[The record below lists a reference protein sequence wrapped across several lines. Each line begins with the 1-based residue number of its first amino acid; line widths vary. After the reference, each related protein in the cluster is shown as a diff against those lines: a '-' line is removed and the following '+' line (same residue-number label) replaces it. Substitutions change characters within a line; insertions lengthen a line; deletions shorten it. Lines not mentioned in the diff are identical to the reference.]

1 MRDKKL
7 IGHDGAVAIGV
18 GYTGTRMARRLLA
31 FALAFVIIGG
41 PLAADLC
48 EAACTEHA
56 GHSIDATV
64 STSHHHS
71 AEVVRQ
77 PSHHHHS
84 DAATAPAMQNAT
96 LMALW
101 HGCGHLDAIVSE
113 SRELTRAPLA
123 TAVLTVTRVT
133 PLLVPVLPTFQR
145 DSRHGPPRPIRSTS
159 PLRI

>member
-1 MRDKKL
+1 
-7 IGHDGAVAIGV
+7 
-18 GYTGTRMARRLLA
+18 MARRLLA

-41 PLAADLC
+41 PLAADVC

-56 GHSIDATV
+56 GHSIDSTV
-64 STSHHHS
+64 PPSHDHHS

-84 DAATAPAMQNAT
+84 DVAPAAATQSAK

-101 HGCGHLDAIVSE
+101 HGCGHLEAIVSE
-113 SRELTRAPLA
+113 SRELTRASLA
-123 TAVLTVTRVT
+123 TAVVTVARVT
-133 PLLVPVLPTFQR
+133 PLLVLGLPTSPM
-145 DSRHGPPRPIRSTS
+145 DSRHGPPPPIHSTS

>member
-1 MRDKKL
+1 
-7 IGHDGAVAIGV
+7 
-18 GYTGTRMARRLLA
+18 MARRLLA

-56 GHSIDATV
+56 GHSID
-64 STSHHHS
+64 STLPTSHHHHS

-84 DAATAPAMQNAT
+84 DAATAPAKQNAI

-101 HGCGHLDAIVSE
+101 HGCGHLEAIVSE
-113 SRELTRAPLA
+113 SRELTRTPIAISVA
-123 TAVLTVTRVT
+123 TAARNT
-133 PLLVPVLPTFQR
+133 PLLVPVLPTSEM
-145 DSRHGPPRPIRSTS
+145 DNRHRPPAPIRSAS

>member
-1 MRDKKL
+1 
-7 IGHDGAVAIGV
+7 
-18 GYTGTRMARRLLA
+18 MARRLMA
-31 FALAFVIIGG
+31 CALASVIIGG
-41 PLAADLC
+41 PLAADVC

-56 GHSIDATV
+56 GHSIDSTV
-64 STSHHHS
+64 PPSHHHQS

-84 DAATAPAMQNAT
+84 DVAPAAATLSAK

-101 HGCGHLDAIVSE
+101 NGCGHREAIVSE

-123 TAVLTVTRVT
+123 TAVVTVTRVT
-133 PLLVPVLPTFQR
+133 PLLVLVLPTFQM
-145 DSRHGPPRPIRSTS
+145 DSGHGPPRPILSTS